1 MVDLS
6 QKLYDFTGDT
16 FKLAQNGDDLT
27 LSDVIILAV
36 KTPNQA
42 DTTMSLLQKLDL
54 ARIGKAVYN
63 DSGNFSAEQ
72 IEMIK
77 ERISLTLNAPALALA
92 VNDAFEGVPPVI
104 KKEVPDPDKIEKL
117 IVTPKV

>member
-16 FKLAQNGDDLT
+16 FKLAPNGDDLT

-42 DTTMSLLQKLDL
+42 DTAMTLLQKLDL

-63 DSGNFSAEQ
+63 DTGNFSAEQ

-104 KKEVPDPDKIEKL
+104 KKEVPV
-117 IVTPKV
+117 VTNVSELTTATTV